1 MGTMKTHSPLYQRIM
16 TMQIRWLS
24 QVIRRHG
31 QNTMQPCCFFQIRIN
46 YKSICMT
53 IYGLK
58 TTTHRYMQKVSMNTL
73 TDIQLESKSHSTMI
87 YLMKHLMDLG
97 LFSQSTATNSLMME
111 RINMASTETRS
122 MLHLCKDGMALQYT
136 GQMKQQ
142 QIRSLIT
149 HWKIF
154 I

>member
-1 MGTMKTHSPLYQRIM
+1 MKTHTLSHQRIM

-31 QNTMQPCCFFQIRIN
+31 QNTMQPCCFFRIRIN
-46 YKSICMT
+46 YKSTCMT
-53 IYGLK
+53 IYGPK
-58 TTTHRYMQKVSMNTL
+58 ITTHRYMLKVSMNTR

-97 LFSQSTATNSLMME
+97 LCSQSMATNYLMME

-122 MLHLCKDGMALQYT
+122 MLHLCKDGMASQYT

-142 QIRSLIT
+142 QILSLIM